1 MAFEIK
7 CTRLWPHPITSLTRY
22 QRNRAPPRRARAEPA
37 EQPARA
43 HQTASAEAVARYWRL
58 SVPSPRTAMMT
69 RAVLAVTLLG
79 ADCVASSAAVADG
92 LTLTVDSKTGA
103 YTVS

>member
-1 MAFEIK
+1 
-7 CTRLWPHPITSLTRY
+7 
-22 QRNRAPPRRARAEPA
+22 
-37 EQPARA
+37 
-43 HQTASAEAVARYWRL
+43 
-58 SVPSPRTAMMT
+58 MMT